1 MDLRRPGIVFTPT
14 TGGALTRGD
23 TPTHSAP
30 RLCAPHHWYTVY
42 QIPISIRSTL
52 AATPIK
58 LRPVRTSVALKDQVY
73 HALKSAV
80 TSLDIYASGEAAK
93 LDERRL
99 AEELGVSR
107 TPIREALSRLEQ
119 EGLVETVPRRGAFV
133 VRKTKA
139 EILEMVYAWAALE
152 SMAARLATQ
161 RASDE
166 EIGRLRELFGKLDG
180 PDSASAQIDEY
191 SATNIKFHQSIIA
204 LSKNTVLQA
213 LAETLFVH
221 MRAIRAKTITERD
234 RASRSII
241 DHMHIIEAIEARDTE
256 LAERLVREHSFG
268 LADHINNYVAYL
280 D

>member
-1 MDLRRPGIVFTPT
+1 V
-14 TGGALTRGD
+14 
-23 TPTHSAP
+23 
-30 RLCAPHHWYTVY
+30 
-42 QIPISIRSTL
+42 
-52 AATPIK
+52 AATHIK
-58 LRPVRTSVALKDQVY
+58 LRPVRTSLALKDQVY
-73 HALKSAV
+73 RALKSAV
-80 TSLDIYASGEAAK
+80 TSMDIYAGSEAAK

-119 EGLVETVPRRGAFV
+119 EGLVATVPRRGAFV

-152 SMAARLATQ
+152 SMAARLATE

-166 EIGRLRELFGKLDG
+166 EIGRLRKLFGDLGG
-180 PDSASAQIDEY
+180 PDSATAQIDEY
-191 SATNIKFHQSIIA
+191 SDTNVKFHQAIIA
-204 LSKNTVLQA
+204 LSKNQVLQA

-241 DHMHIIEAIEARDTE
+241 DHMHIIEAIERRDTD
-256 LAERLVREHSFG
+256 LAERLVREHTLG
-268 LADHINNYVAYL
+268 LAEHINDYVDYL

>member
-1 MDLRRPGIVFTPT
+1 
-14 TGGALTRGD
+14 
-23 TPTHSAP
+23 
-30 RLCAPHHWYTVY
+30 
-42 QIPISIRSTL
+42 L
-52 AATPIK
+52 AATNIR
-58 LRPVRTSVALKDQVY
+58 LRPVRTSIALKDQVY
-73 HALKSAV
+73 RALKSAI
-80 TSLDIYASGEAAK
+80 TAMDIYSGGEGAK

-99 AEELGVSR
+99 AETLGVSR

-119 EGLVETVPRRGAFV
+119 EGLVETIPRKGAFV

-152 SMAARLATQ
+152 SMAARLATE
-161 RASDE
+161 RATDE
-166 EIGRLRELFGKLDG
+166 EIGRLRELFGTFGAPDG
-180 PDSASAQIDEY
+180 ATAQIDEY
-191 SATNIKFHQSIIA
+191 SDTNIRFHQSIMA
-204 LSKNTVLQA
+204 LSKNATLQA

-241 DHMHIIEAIEARDTE
+241 DHMHIIEAIEQRDTD
-256 LAERLVREHSFG
+256 LAERLVREHTFG